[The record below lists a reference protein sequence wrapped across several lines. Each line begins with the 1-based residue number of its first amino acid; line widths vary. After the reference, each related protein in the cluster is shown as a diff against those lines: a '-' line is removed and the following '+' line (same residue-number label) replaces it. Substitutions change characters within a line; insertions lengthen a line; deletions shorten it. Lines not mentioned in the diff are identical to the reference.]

1 MIDPHLCYTECKK
14 RKSAAGAG
22 ASKLS
27 AEPGPDYRVLTPDMS
42 GQAGA
47 SDATSSARVL
57 VLLKT
62 EAAFA
67 RATLRSLASAAH
79 DYGWTLLHYHPDGN
93 IGWLV
98 QQWAPAAVVVGPA
111 LSRQELAIFGPVP
124 IVSVAFDR
132 SAEGVASVCPDEA
145 AVGRLA
151 LEHLLA
157 TGLRRFSCFRLS
169 DSPYIIERERAFLT
183 GARAAGAMLSACWGS
198 QAEQRAEDPAAIL
211 QWLRQLDKPCGI
223 FTCTDRWGA
232 LVARYARVAGLRI
245 PEDVALVGA
254 DNDALECELIVP
266 PLSSVIIPWH
276 GVGQSA
282 ADLVQLALSGAAIAG
297 KRNVLSPIAV
307 AGRRSSDVFAAEDP
321 LVTKALRW
329 IRGNAGRRITVEM
342 VARALGGG
350 RQRLERRFR
359 AVLQRTVHDEIRR
372 AHVEMAKGLLET
384 TDLGLTQI
392 AAQSGFTNASL
403 LSVAF
408 RRELGSAPGVY
419 RRHVQQ
425 ELGRAGE
432 TRAPQL
438 D

>member
-1 MIDPHLCYTECKK
+1 LCYGGSKK
-14 RKSAAGAG
+14 RSPA
-22 ASKLS
+22 L
-27 AEPGPDYRVLTPDMS
+27 DMS
-42 GQAGA
+42 GPN
-47 SDATSSARVL
+47 DANATTSSPRVL
-57 VLLKT
+57 ILLKT

-67 RATLRSLASAAH
+67 RGVLRSFASAAH
-79 DYGWTLLHYHPDGN
+79 GHGWTLLHYHPDAN
-93 IGWLV
+93 VGWLV
-98 QQWAPAAVVVGPA
+98 KEWAPAAVVVGPA
-111 LSRQELAIFGPVP
+111 LSRQELATFAPLPLI
-124 IVSVAFDR
+124 SVAFDR
-132 SAEGVASVCPDEA
+132 SGDGVASVCLDEA
-145 AVGRLA
+145 AIGLMA

-169 DSPYIIERERAFLT
+169 NSPYIIERERAFVA
-183 GARAAGAMLSACWGS
+183 GARAAGAMVSACWGS
-198 QAEQRAEDPAAIL
+198 QEEQRAECPAAIL
-211 QWLRQLDKPCGI
+211 QWLRELPKPCGI

-254 DNDALECELIVP
+254 DNDMLECELIVP

-276 GVGQSA
+276 GVGQTA
-282 ADLVQLALSGAAIAG
+282 ADLVRLALSGTAIAG
-297 KRNVLSPIAV
+297 KRSVLGPIAV
-307 AGRRSSDVFAAEDP
+307 AGRRSSDVFAADDP

-359 AVLQRTVHDEIRR
+359 AVLRRTVHEEIRR
-372 AHVEMAKGLLET
+372 AHVDIAKGLLET
-384 TDLGLTQI
+384 TDLSLAQV

-419 RRHVQQ
+419 RRRVQR
-425 ELGRAGE
+425 ELGRGDS
-432 TRAPQL
+432 RAPRVE
-438 D
+438 